1 MMKIGDSTS
10 YTLYKK
16 KNSFSYTLQLKEPN
30 DLFMTLL
37 TNLVPNAFYNEY
49 EYENENDN
57 ENAFNHSIIFKANT
71 VTPLT
76 SNAVK
81 NNVNQ
86 MIKCLSKQLEYFHDN
101 NLAFYGFDKDD
112 VIVINDTLFLIVNNK
127 YSKTLDEERT
137 ITFYGPFSKPYFSSP
152 ELINL
157 KCLPAK
163 IDYQT
168 SYYSLGALIV
178 YYLFTQ
184 NLSNKNFIV
193 LIGMKRESIDEKV
206 FESILNTKLYWF
218 LKRCLND
225 NPKKRI
231 LLYL

>member
-1 MMKIGDSTS
+1 MMKIGDSAA

-30 DLFMTLL
+30 VLFMTLL
-37 TNLVPNAFYNEY
+37 TNLVPNAFYNDNEY
-49 EYENENDN
+49 DNENENENDV
-57 ENAFNHSIIFKANT
+57 NHSIIFTANT

-76 SNAVK
+76 ANAVK

-86 MIKCLSKQLEYFHDN
+86 MIRCLSKQLEYFHDN
-101 NLAFYGFDKDD
+101 NLAFYGFDLDD
-112 VIVINDTLFLIVNNK
+112 IIVINDTIFLIVNNK
-127 YSKTLDEERT
+127 YSKTLDKERT

-178 YYLFTQ
+178 YYLFDINSTI
-184 NLSNKNFIV
+184 FIG
-193 LIGMKRESIDEKV
+193 LKRESLDDKV